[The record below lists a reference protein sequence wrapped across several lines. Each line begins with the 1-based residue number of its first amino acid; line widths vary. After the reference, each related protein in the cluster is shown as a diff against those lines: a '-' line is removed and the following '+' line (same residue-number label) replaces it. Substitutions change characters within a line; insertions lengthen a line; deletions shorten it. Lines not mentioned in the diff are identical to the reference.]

1 MFQNFNPIELV
12 IIIIP
17 LLFAVTI
24 HEVAHGYGALIMGDP
39 TAKLAGRLSL
49 NPIRHMDVFGSLL
62 LPLVLKLSGS
72 PVVFGYAKPVPVN
85 FSNLSPFRAG
95 TIAVSS
101 AGYHCKFPA
110 GCTLRRTDTGNHAFI
125 IPGGLKRPAEG
136 NSAHHFVQ
144 LLIYS
149 VIINLVLAFFNL
161 IPIPP
166 LDGGRILI
174 ALLPI
179 HLQRKVARI
188 EPFGMILLILLLMTK
203 SLDLFFSLFINPLI
217 HFLIGGII
225 RM

>member
-12 IIIIP
+12 IIIVP

-49 NPIRHMDVFGSLL
+49 NPIRHLDVFGSLL

-85 FSNLSPFRAG
+85 FSALRPFRAG
-95 TIAVSS
+95 AILVSS
-101 AGYHCKFPA
+101 SGIFANFLLA
-110 GCTLRRTDTGNHAFI
+110 ALS
-125 IPGGLKRPAEG
+125 GGLTRVIMHFHPWWAQTPAE
-136 NSAHHFVQ
+136 AILLIMVQ

-149 VIINLVLAFFNL
+149 VIINLILAFFNL
-161 IPIPP
+161 IPVPP

-179 HLQRKVARI
+179 RLQQKVVKI
-188 EPFGMILLILLLMTK
+188 QPFGMILLILLLMTK
-203 SLDLFFSLFINPLI
+203 SLDLFFSSFINPLI
-217 HFLIGGII
+217 QFLIGGII

>member
-1 MFQNFNPIELV
+1 MFQHFNFIDLV
-12 IIIIP
+12 TIILP
-17 LLFAVTI
+17 LLFAVTV
-24 HEVAHGYGALIMGDP
+24 HEAAHGYAALIMGDP

-49 NPIRHMDVFGSLL
+49 NPVRHLDVFGSLL
-62 LPLVLKLSGS
+62 LPLILKFSGS

-85 FSNLSPFRAG
+85 FSMLRPLRAG
-95 TIAVSS
+95 TIIVSS
-101 AGYHCKFPA
+101 SGIVANFLLA
-110 GCTLRRTDTGNHAFI
+110 ALS
-125 IPGGLKRPAEG
+125 GGLIRFIMFYHPRWAQHPAEG
-136 NSAHHFVQ
+136 ILMILVQ

-179 HLQRKVARI
+179 PAQKKLAKI

-217 HFLIGGII
+217 QLLVGGMI

>member
-1 MFQNFNPIELV
+1 MFQNFNPIELI

-39 TAKLAGRLSL
+39 TAKMAGRLSL
-49 NPIRHMDVFGSLL
+49 NPLRHLDVFGSLL
-62 LPLVLKLSGS
+62 LPLALKLSGS

-85 FSNLSPFRAG
+85 FSALRPFRAG
-95 TIAVSS
+95 TILVSS
-101 AGYHCKFPA
+101 SGIFANFLVA
-110 GCTLRRTDTGNHAFI
+110 ALS
-125 IPGGLKRPAEG
+125 GGLIRIIMLFHPWWAQTPAE
-136 NSAHHFVQ
+136 AILLIMVQ

-149 VIINLVLAFFNL
+149 VIINLILAFFNL
-161 IPIPP
+161 IPVPP

-179 HLQRKVARI
+179 HLQQKLVRI
-188 EPFGMILLILLLMTK
+188 QPFGMILLILLLMTK
-203 SLDLFFSLFINPLI
+203 SLDLFFSSFINPLI
-217 HFLIGGII
+217 QFLIGGII

>member
-1 MFQNFNPIELV
+1 MFQNFNPIELI

-39 TAKLAGRLSL
+39 TAKMAGRLSL
-49 NPIRHMDVFGSLL
+49 NPIRHLDVFGSLL
-62 LPLVLKLSGS
+62 LPLALKLSGS

-85 FSNLSPFRAG
+85 FSALRPFRAG
-95 TIAVSS
+95 TILVSS
-101 AGYHCKFPA
+101 SGIFANFLVA
-110 GCTLRRTDTGNHAFI
+110 ALS
-125 IPGGLKRPAEG
+125 GGLTRIIMLCHPWWAQTPAE
-136 NSAHHFVQ
+136 AILLIMVQ

-149 VIINLVLAFFNL
+149 VIINLILAFFNL
-161 IPIPP
+161 IPVPP

-179 HLQRKVARI
+179 HLQQKLVRI
-188 EPFGMILLILLLMTK
+188 QPFGMILLILLLMTK
-203 SLDLFFSLFINPLI
+203 SLDLFFSSFINPLI
-217 HFLIGGII
+217 QFLIGGII

>member
-1 MFQNFNPIELV
+1 MPHQFNIVDLIT
-12 IIIIP
+12 IIVP
-17 LLFAVTI
+17 LIFAVTV
-24 HEVAHGYGALIMGDP
+24 HEAAHGLAALKMGDP
-39 TAKLAGRLSL
+39 TAKLAGRLTL
-49 NPIRHMDVFGSLL
+49 NPLRHLDIFGSLL
-62 LPLVLKLSGS
+62 LPLILKFSGS

-85 FSNLSPFRAG
+85 FSILRPFRTG

-101 AGYHCKFPA
+101 AGIIANLLLAMLSGMLIRFIMFYHPLWAK
-110 GCTLRRTDTGNHAFI
+110 N
-125 IPGGLKRPAEG
+125 PAEG
-136 NSAHHFVQ
+136 LLMILVQ

-179 HLQRKVARI
+179 HLQKKLTRI

-217 HFLIGGII
+217 QFLIGGII
-225 RM
+225 RT